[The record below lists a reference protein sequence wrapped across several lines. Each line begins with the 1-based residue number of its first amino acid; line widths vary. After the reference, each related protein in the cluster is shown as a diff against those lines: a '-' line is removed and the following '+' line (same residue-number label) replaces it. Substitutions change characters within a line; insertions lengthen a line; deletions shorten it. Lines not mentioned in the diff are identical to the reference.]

1 MLLKT
6 QEEVPRV
13 HHQEQLLLQQV
24 TDMNARVEQIADSDY
39 SLKSEINRQMA
50 IRERSKTPMSA
61 MTMSLPRAGPT
72 NRRGGEDGESS
83 DRLDYKAKKENLEEL
98 KFFHFVRK
106 NVYEKDCLGRNFR
119 NLSIEFVE

>member
-24 TDMNARVEQIADSDY
+24 TDMNARVEQIADSDH
-39 SLKSEINRQMA
+39 SLKNEINRQMA
-50 IRERSKTPMSA
+50 IRERSKAPMSA

-83 DRLDYKAKKENLEEL
+83 DRLDYKTKKEN
-98 KFFHFVRK
+98 F
-106 NVYEKDCLGRNFR
+106 GR
-119 NLSIEFVE
+119 IEILPFCSKKRV